1 MPNKK
6 ISYTLPAWTRK
17 LSKPLS
23 RISDSELNAW
33 GSEVA
38 TIEGQNQTLYR
49 ELTDKHRQLMELA
62 KVLLSA
68 DQCTRL
74 ARNAKVS
81 PPPALSSMWS
91 DFRRRVYRAR
101 RVMEQ
106 SEQAEAARREE
117 AELQARREQE
127 ELEARR
133 AKQREYN
140 REYRAR
146 QKAEAEALLNQRL
159 EAVGSLPEEA

>member
-81 PPPALSSMWS
+81 PPPALSSMWA

-106 SEQAEAARREE
+106 SEQAEAARRE
-117 AELQARREQE
+117 QE

-133 AKQREYN
+133 AKRREYN

-146 QKAEAEALLNQRL
+146 VKAEAEALLNQRL